1 LAWSDIDLEKQRVT
15 VTNAVRKV
23 GERVYE
29 ITPVPKTDSSFR
41 TVFVTPQLIAELREW
56 KLRSPVTDLVFP
68 TREHTFHVTSDNLR
82 KRVLHPAC
90 EAAGIDKLRWHDLRH
105 FFASICL
112 ELFGADF
119 HRITTLM
126 GHKSISTT
134 RELYGHWV
142 DDEER
147 DENDAA
153 KFGAKLWG

>member
-1 LAWSDIDLEKQRVT
+1 M
-15 VTNAVRKV
+15 
-23 GERVYE
+23 
-29 ITPVPKTDSSFR
+29 
-41 TVFVTPQLIAELREW
+41 
-56 KLRSPVTDLVFP
+56 
-68 TREHTFHVTSDNLR
+68 
-82 KRVLHPAC
+82 LHPAC

-147 DENDAA
+147 DEDDAA
-153 KFGAKLWG
+153 KFGAKLWANQKGASPPPSTRP